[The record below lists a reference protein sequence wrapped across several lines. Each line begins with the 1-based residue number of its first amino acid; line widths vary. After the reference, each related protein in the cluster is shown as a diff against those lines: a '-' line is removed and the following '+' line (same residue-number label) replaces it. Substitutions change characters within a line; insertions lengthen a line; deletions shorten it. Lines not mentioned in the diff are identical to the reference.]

1 VKSKR
6 SRTRSIARPQRGFA
20 LIAILALAALIAAFL
35 ISSALNR
42 SSADVANEREQ
53 RSMDALRQAKAA
65 LIAYAAAVDWKLQV
79 SCTPPGCYLQPGSL
93 PCPDADGDGDS
104 DCIGSTTASMIGRL
118 PWKTLGIDDLRDA
131 SGEQIWYALS
141 HNFRKQQCTSSPD
154 LPPTPTGCT
163 RINSDT
169 QGQLSVTGALSVSNV
184 VAVLI
189 APGGSIQGQIRP
201 NNTVASYLESYSAG
215 DGIHYTFTANALP
228 DQNNNDRILV
238 ITQAELMAA
247 VEPVVAARIERD
259 IAPRVKAYYDTFKAY
274 PFPAPFVAAAGNPSR
289 AWTEYKGSTTQGGGL
304 PQVSGL
310 LPVTTASGFLT
321 WRTGITI
328 TITQIPGGTGRGQNG
343 PSNPS
348 LCTFPGGDSTSP
360 GCTIQALDC
369 SSSTSTL
376 INCRIDYAET
386 NDRDDRPAIA
396 FQATLNNGALSFPQP
411 IGPTDLS
418 MTDIN
423 GDPVQLD
430 PGSHPGA
437 NVGPWSWS
445 DEPTSTPTFFSP
457 SVDYTAAADGSVLMV
472 IRGRLQNQADPTEG
486 TGGRVRVRI
495 PVPTAYDVV
504 TSTDLL
510 NNPDNAWFILNE
522 WFRQT
527 YYAVS
532 AGYLP
537 SGGQAC
543 TALPTTPP
551 LPSLSASPPF
561 YCLQVKNLKPAL
573 ATPDNNKR
581 AIIVL
586 AGRSLNGA
594 IRPTGNVA
602 DYFES
607 ANLTAANGT
616 SPFVYENR
624 VGLPTSINDRVVL
637 VP

>member
-1 VKSKR
+1 VKSRRLGKR
-6 SRTRSIARPQRGFA
+6 AARAQRGFA

-42 SSADVANEREQ
+42 SSADVANDREQ

-93 PCPDADGDGDS
+93 PCPDVNGTGTS
-104 DCIGSTTASMIGRL
+104 DCASGSASASMIGRL
-118 PWKTLGIDDLRDA
+118 PWVTMGIDDLRDA

-141 HNFRKQQCTSSPD
+141 HDFRKEQCTSLPDSPPS
-154 LPPTPTGCT
+154 PPGCT
-163 RINSDT
+163 KINSDT
-169 QGQLSVTGALSVSNV
+169 QGQLSVTGAVSASNV

-189 APGGSIQGQIRP
+189 APGGPIQGQVRP
-201 NNTVASYLESYSAG
+201 NNAVGSYVESFAAG
-215 DGIHYTFTANALP
+215 DGVHFTFTTNAMP
-228 DQNNNDRILV
+228 DQNINDRILV
-238 ITQAELMAA
+238 ITQPELMAA
-247 VEPVVAARIERD
+247 VEPVVAARIEKD

-274 PFPAPFVAAAGNPSR
+274 PFPAPFVAATGDPSR
-289 AWTEYKGSTTQGGGL
+289 AWTEYKGSTTQAGGL

-310 LPVTTASGFLT
+310 LPLTTASGFLT
-321 WRTGITI
+321 WRTSAT
-328 TITQIPGGTGRGQNG
+328 TVTQIPGGTGTGQNG

-348 LCTFPGGDSTSP
+348 LCTFPGGDSSSF
-360 GCTIQALDC
+360 GCTIQGVDC
-369 SSSTSTL
+369 SASTSTL

-386 NDRDDRPAIA
+386 HNDWDRPAIA
-396 FQATLNNGALSFPQP
+396 LQATLNNAALSFPKP

-418 MTDIN
+418 MTDYIGN
-423 GDPVQLD
+423 PVQLD
-430 PGSHPGA
+430 PIT
-437 NVGPWSWS
+437 GPWS
-445 DEPTSTPTFFSP
+445 PTDVPGATPTYFMP
-457 SVDYTAAADGSVLMV
+457 SVDYTAAPDGSVRMV
-472 IRGRLQNQADPTEG
+472 IKGRLQNQSYPDDG

-504 TSTDLL
+504 TSTDLV

-532 AGYLP
+532 AGHLP
-537 SGGQAC
+537 GGGQAC
-543 TALPTTPP
+543 TLLPTTP
-551 LPSLSASPPF
+551 PSLSASPPF
-561 YCLQVKNLKPAL
+561 YCLRVTNLRPAL

-581 AIIVL
+581 AIIIL
-586 AGRSLNGA
+586 AGRSLNGVN
-594 IRPTGNVA
+594 RPTSNLA
-602 DYFES
+602 AYFEN

>member
-1 VKSKR
+1 MKSRRLRKR
-6 SRTRSIARPQRGFA
+6 ARAQRGFA

-42 SSADVANEREQ
+42 SSADVANDREQ

-93 PCPDADGDGDS
+93 PCPDVNGTGTS
-104 DCIGSTTASMIGRL
+104 DCASGSTSASMIGRL
-118 PWKTLGIDDLRDA
+118 PWKTMGIDDLRDA

-141 HNFRKQQCTSSPD
+141 HDFRKQQCTSSPD
-154 LPPTPTGCT
+154 SAPTPTGCT
-163 RINSDT
+163 KINSDT
-169 QGQLSVTGALSVSNV
+169 QGQLTVTGAVSAANV

-189 APGGSIQGQIRP
+189 APGGSIQGQVRP
-201 NNTVASYLESYSAG
+201 NSVVGNYVESYSAG
-215 DGIHYTFTANALP
+215 DGVHFTFTTNAMP
-228 DQNNNDRILV
+228 DQKINDRILV

-247 VEPVVAARIERD
+247 VEPVVAARIEKD

-274 PFPAPFVAAAGNPSR
+274 PFPAPFVAAAGDPSR

-310 LPVTTASGFLT
+310 LPVTTASSFLT
-321 WRTGITI
+321 WRTSGITV
-328 TITQIPGGTGRGQNG
+328 TQIPGGTGTGQNG
-343 PSNPS
+343 PSNPGQ
-348 LCTFPGGDSTSP
+348 CTFPGGDSSSP

-386 NDRDDRPAIA
+386 NGPDDRPAIA
-396 FQATLNNGALSFPQP
+396 LQATLNNGALSFPQP
-411 IGPTDLS
+411 IGPTDLT
-418 MTDIN
+418 MTDRN
-423 GDPVQLD
+423 GNPVQLD

-445 DEPTSTPTFFSP
+445 DEPTSTPTFFFP
-457 SVDYTAAADGSVLMV
+457 SVDYTASSDGSVLMV
-472 IRGRLQNQADPTEG
+472 IRGRLQNQDFPPDG
-486 TGGRVRVRI
+486 TGGRVRIRI
-495 PVPTAYDVV
+495 PVPTAYDLV

-537 SGGQAC
+537 GGGQAC

-561 YCLQVKNLKPAL
+561 YCLRVKNLRPAL
-573 ATPDNNKR
+573 ATPDNNKH

-594 IRPTGNVA
+594 TRPTGNVA

-624 VGLPTSINDRVVL
+624 AGLPTSINDRVVL